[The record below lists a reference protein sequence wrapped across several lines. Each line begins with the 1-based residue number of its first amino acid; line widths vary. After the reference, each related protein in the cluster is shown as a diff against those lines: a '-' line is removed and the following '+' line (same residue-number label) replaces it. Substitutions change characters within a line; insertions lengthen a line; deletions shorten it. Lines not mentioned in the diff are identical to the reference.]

1 MPSWLKAAFT
11 ALKGLVR
18 LTATSL
24 SLRFFL
30 SSQLKAAERGLRQEL
45 QAQGLP
51 KEAVKELT
59 KTFRRSAKGL
69 ADGLMG
75 FMSIRRRLAMERR

>member
-11 ALKGLVR
+11 ALRRLVK
-18 LTATSL
+18 LTATFI

-30 SSQLKAAERGLRQEL
+30 SSQLRAAERGLRQEL
-45 QAQGLP
+45 QALGLP
-51 KEAVKELT
+51 EEAVRELT
-59 KTFRRSAKGL
+59 RAFRHSARGL

-75 FMSIRRRLAMERR
+75 FMSVRRWLRASL